1 MISYGVHLED
11 PVKIMVRATNWIGD
25 AIMSLPAL
33 EALRQQFPD
42 SEIAVVAKPW
52 VAELYQNHPADFRI
66 IVHDSEGEHQGRNGL
81 RKLIESLRQ
90 EQFDAAV
97 LLQHAFQAAWIAWRA
112 RIPVRI
118 GYQTDG
124 RGSLLTEAVGLPP
137 PGYAGHQSS
146 EYLELLFRAG
156 LLPERPAPVRAVR
169 LPVTKTERRWAS
181 EALKALGL
189 AGPRHFVGLNPG
201 ASFGPAKRWPV
212 ENFAQL
218 GDRLVGALGADVLVF
233 GSKAERPLAEA
244 AARSMQ
250 RTPVVLAGTTTLRQW
265 MALTEHCRLVVAN
278 DSGPMHVA
286 AAVGA
291 PVVAIF
297 GSTSEEATAPLSPWA
312 RVVKHPVACSPCGF
326 RQCPIDFRCMRELT
340 VDEVHRTALEL
351 VAACESTRQQ
361 GA

>member
-1 MISYGVHLED
+1 VNLED

-33 EALRQQFPD
+33 EALRQRFPD
-42 SEIAVVAKPW
+42 SEIVVVAKPW
-52 VAELYQNHPADFRI
+52 VAELYQNHPSDFRI
-66 IVHDSEGEHQGRNGL
+66 IVYDPEGEHQGRSGL
-81 RKLIESLRQ
+81 RKLVESLRQ
-90 EQFDAAV
+90 EQFDVAV

-118 GYQTDG
+118 GYRTDG
-124 RGSLLTEAVGLPP
+124 RGSLLTEAVRLPP
-137 PGYAGHQSS
+137 TGYVGHQSS

-169 LPVTKTERRWAS
+169 VPVTKTERRWAN
-181 EALKALGL
+181 EALRALGL

-201 ASFGPAKRWPV
+201 ASFGPAKLWPV
-212 ENFAQL
+212 EHFAQL

-244 AARSMQ
+244 VARGMEH
-250 RTPVVLAGTTTLRQW
+250 TPVVLAGTTTLRQW

-297 GSTSEEATAPLSPWA
+297 GSTSEEVTGPLGQWA
-312 RVVKHPVACSPCGF
+312 RVVKHSVACSPCGL

-351 VAACESTRQQ
+351 VAACESAHPR
-361 GA
+361 A